1 MELYRIDL
9 DNVKK
14 LFIQALIEAKDKE
27 LSKLKSEDEI
37 EWEFSEKF
45 ESSMNKLIKK
55 NNHIQLST
63 RRTVRRGLLAAIIA
77 LIIVFTGLMS
87 VSATRESI
95 IEFVKKVFSNHN
107 EITLSE
113 NSTLPVDRIE
123 TEYTLTDL
131 PSGYNLEIYNNY
143 DTSVFS
149 VWKNENGDE
158 IAFGQDVLSM
168 KFDIDNEYNYQE
180 FNINGYPAFYT
191 EDNSGAFLTWTDGYY
206 WFEINGPKNEIDYL
220 KNAPEKIVE
229 KN

>member
-1 MELYRIDL
+1 M
-9 DNVKK
+9 DNVKE

-45 ESSMNKLIKK
+45 ENSMNKLIKK

-63 RRTVRRGLLAAIIA
+63 RRTVRIGLLAAIIA
-77 LIIVFTGLMS
+77 LIVAFTGLMS
-87 VSATRESI
+87 VSATRRPFV
-95 IEFVKKVFSNHN
+95 EFIKKVFSQYNDISISN
-107 EITLSE
+107 E
-113 NSTLPVDRIE
+113 STLPVNRIE

-149 VWKNENGDE
+149 VWKNENGEE
-158 IAFGQDVLSM
+158 IAFGQDILSM

>member
-1 MELYRIDL
+1 M

-45 ESSMNKLIKK
+45 ENSMNKLIKK

-77 LIIVFTGLMS
+77 LLIVFTGLMS

-113 NSTLPVDRIE
+113 NSTPPVDKIE
-123 TEYTLTDL
+123 TEYTLTALPEGFEVKEYQKDDL
-131 PSGYNLEIYNNY
+131 GILTVWENSNGNRIILMQDLLDSN
-143 DTSVFS
+143 FS
-149 VWKNENGDE
+149 
-158 IAFGQDVLSM
+158 F
-168 KFDIDNEYNYQE
+168 DNEHEYEELY
-180 FNINGYPAFYT
+180 INGYEAYYY
-191 EDNSGAFLTWTDGYY
+191 SSQLTWTDGIY
-206 WFEINGPKNEIDYL
+206 WFTLGITNGEKSEILELAKN
-220 KNAPEKIVE
+220 IVE

>member
-1 MELYRIDL
+1 M

-45 ESSMNKLIKK
+45 ENSMNKLIKK

-77 LIIVFTGLMS
+77 LIVAFTGLMS

-113 NSTLPVDRIE
+113 KSTPPVDKIE
-123 TEYTLTDL
+123 TEYTLTALPEGFEVKEYQKDDL
-131 PSGYNLEIYNNY
+131 GILTVWENSNGNRIILMQDLLDSN
-143 DTSVFS
+143 FS
-149 VWKNENGDE
+149 
-158 IAFGQDVLSM
+158 F
-168 KFDIDNEYNYQE
+168 DNEHEYEELY
-180 FNINGYPAFYT
+180 INGYEAYYY
-191 EDNSGAFLTWTDGYY
+191 SSQLTWTDGIY
-206 WFEINGPKNEIDYL
+206 WFTLGITNGEKSEILELAKNIS
-220 KNAPEKIVE
+220 E

>member
-1 MELYRIDL
+1 M
-9 DNVKK
+9 DNVKE
-14 LFIQALIEAKDKE
+14 LFIQSLIEVKDKE
-27 LSKLKSEDEI
+27 LTKLKSEDEI

-45 ESSMNKLIKK
+45 ENSMNKLIKK

-63 RRTVRRGLLAAIIA
+63 RKTVRRGLLAAIIA
-77 LIIVFTGLMS
+77 LIVAFTGLMS
-87 VSATRESI
+87 VSATRKPFV
-95 IEFVKKVFSNHN
+95 EFIKKVFSQYND
-107 EITLSE
+107 ISISKD
-113 NSTLPVDRIE
+113 STLPVDRIE
-123 TEYTLTDL
+123 TEYTLMDL
-131 PSGYNLEIYNNY
+131 PSGYKLETYNNY

-149 VWKNENGDE
+149 VWKNESGDE
-158 IAFGQDVLSM
+158 IAFGQDILSM

-206 WFEINGPKNEIDYL
+206 WFEINGPRNEIDYL

>member
-1 MELYRIDL
+1 M

-14 LFIQALIEAKDKE
+14 LFIQALIEAKDNE

-45 ESSMNKLIKK
+45 ENSMDKLIKK

-77 LIIVFTGLMS
+77 LIVAFTGLMS
-87 VSATRESI
+87 VSESI
-95 IEFVKKVFSNHN
+95 IEFVKKVFPNRN

-123 TEYTLTDL
+123 TEYTLSEL
-131 PSGYNLEIYNNY
+131 PEEYELTTYEKDEIG
-143 DTSVFS
+143 VFS
-149 VWKNENGDE
+149 RWKSSVDE
-158 IAFGQDVLSM
+158 SEIVFSQDILLVNMS
-168 KFDIDNEYNYQE
+168 IDNEHNYQE
-180 FNINGYPAFYT
+180 ITVNGYNAYLNQYEFNT
-191 EDNSGAFLTWTDGYY
+191 CLTWTDGNYL
-206 WFEINGPKNEIDYL
+206 FTLNIPNSLNIDITELAKN
-220 KNAPEKIVE
+220 IVE

>member
-1 MELYRIDL
+1 M

>member
-1 MELYRIDL
+1 M
-9 DNVKK
+9 DNVKG

-37 EWEFSEKF
+37 EWDFSEKF
-45 ESSMNKLIKK
+45 ENSMNKLIKK

-77 LIIVFTGLMS
+77 LIVAFTGLMS
-87 VSATRESI
+87 VSATRRPFV
-95 IEFVKKVFSNHN
+95 EFIKKVFSQYND
-107 EITLSE
+107 ISISKD
-113 NSTLPVDRIE
+113 STLPVDRIE

-131 PSGYNLEIYNNY
+131 PSGYKLEIYNNY

-158 IAFGQDVLSM
+158 IAFGQDILSM

-206 WFEINGPKNEIDYL
+206 WFEINGPRNEIDYL
-220 KNAPEKIVE
+220 KNAPKKIVE

>member
-1 MELYRIDL
+1 M
-9 DNVKK
+9 DNAKK
-14 LFIQALIEAKDKE
+14 LFIQALIETKDKE

-45 ESSMNKLIKK
+45 ENSMNKLIKK

-77 LIIVFTGLMS
+77 LIVAFTGLMS

-123 TEYTLTDL
+123 TEYTLTALPEGFEVKEYQKDDL
-131 PSGYNLEIYNNY
+131 GILTVWENSNGNRIILMQDLLDSN
-143 DTSVFS
+143 FS
-149 VWKNENGDE
+149 
-158 IAFGQDVLSM
+158 F
-168 KFDIDNEYNYQE
+168 DNEHEYEELY
-180 FNINGYPAFYT
+180 INGYEAYYY
-191 EDNSGAFLTWTDGYY
+191 SSQLTWNDGIY
-206 WFEINGPKNEIDYL
+206 WFTLGITNGEKSEILELAKN
-220 KNAPEKIVE
+220 IVE

>member
-1 MELYRIDL
+1 M

-14 LFIQALIEAKDKE
+14 LFIQALIEAKDNE

-45 ESSMNKLIKK
+45 ENSMDKLIKK

-77 LIIVFTGLMS
+77 LIIAFTGLMS

-95 IEFVKKVFSNHN
+95 IEFVKKVFSNRN

-113 NSTLPVDRIE
+113 NSTPPVDKIE
-123 TEYTLTDL
+123 TEYTLTALPEGFEVKEYQKDDL
-131 PSGYNLEIYNNY
+131 GILTVWENSNGNRIILMQDLLDSN
-143 DTSVFS
+143 FS
-149 VWKNENGDE
+149 
-158 IAFGQDVLSM
+158 F
-168 KFDIDNEYNYQE
+168 DNEHEYEELY
-180 FNINGYPAFYT
+180 INGYEAYYY
-191 EDNSGAFLTWTDGYY
+191 SSQLTWTDGIY
-206 WFEINGPKNEIDYL
+206 WFTLGITNGEKSEILELAKNIS
-220 KNAPEKIVE
+220 E

>member
-1 MELYRIDL
+1 M

-77 LIIVFTGLMS
+77 LIVAFTGLMS

-95 IEFVKKVFSNHN
+95 IEFVKKVFSNRN

-123 TEYTLTDL
+123 TEYTLSEL
-131 PSGYNLEIYNNY
+131 PEEYELTTYEKDEIG
-143 DTSVFS
+143 VFS
-149 VWKNENGDE
+149 RWKSSVDE
-158 IAFGQDVLSM
+158 SEIVFSQDILLVNMS
-168 KFDIDNEYNYQE
+168 IDNEHNYREITVNGYNAYLNQYE
-180 FNINGYPAFYT
+180 FNT
-191 EDNSGAFLTWTDGYY
+191 CLTWTDGNYL
-206 WFEINGPKNEIDYL
+206 FTLNIPNSLNIDITELAKN
-220 KNAPEKIVE
+220 IVE